1 MKNKLFLCFIALITF
16 GLYSCEDTISVGVPA
31 TITINVRDYG
41 QPLPNAKVYM
51 FEDNHDPSSS
61 FFKPFY
67 ADTTALTNHYGAA
80 VFTPE
85 VFDDI
90 ETFYFA
96 VFDGNECLGYVQ
108 VSTSGGDTR
117 SADLFIGGTPGYCEL
132 KEVLKETTLTAHS
145 VNYNGDA
152 NNRTFVPIKLPK
164 NTVSFVYSVSS
175 NYADNTSPTLR
186 LLADLV
192 ERYDPTHGLL
202 ADIVNSL
209 DDPVGTADCSI
220 YLIKDDV
227 NFNIFKGKTSTFQ
240 YSPDGTRIGIKSG
253 IVEVELDEPLPENYQ
268 WYLGIEN
275 PDSKNDIYVTIE
287 VCALVFHE

>member
-1 MKNKLFLCFIALITF
+1 MKNKLFFCLIALITF

-41 QPLPNAKVYM
+41 QPLANAKVYL
-51 FEDNHDPSSS
+51 FEDNHDPSSA

-67 ADTTALTNHYGAA
+67 ADTTALTNHYGVA

-152 NNRTFVPIKLPK
+152 NNRTFVPIKLPA

-253 IVEVELDEPLPENYQ
+253 IVEVELNDPLPENVQ

-287 VCALVFHE
+287 VCALVYHE

>member
-1 MKNKLFLCFIALITF
+1 MRNKLIYCLLALLCVSFWA
-16 GLYSCEDTISVGVPA
+16 CEDVDVVGTPA
-31 TITINVRDYG
+31 TIRVKVMDYG
-41 QPLPNAKVYM
+41 RPLANAKVYM
-51 FEDNHDPSSS
+51 FEDNHKPSSA

-67 ADTTALTNHYGAA
+67 ADTTALTDRYGTA
-80 VFTPE
+80 VFKPE

-96 VFDGNECLGYVQ
+96 VFDNDECLGYVQ
-108 VSTSGGDTR
+108 VSTAGGDTR

-220 YLIKDDV
+220 YLIKDNENLDKFNDK
-227 NFNIFKGKTSTFQ
+227 NFNFQ
-240 YSPDGTRIGIKSG
+240 YFPEGTRKGIKSG

-287 VCALVFHE
+287 VCALVYHE

>member
-1 MKNKLFLCFIALITF
+1 MEKDVELRTENELRVLQGRSNSHSRLHLFFDLLFVFEFYLLDFFLNKVIGFRWKCF
-16 GLYSCEDTISVGVPA
+16 
-31 TITINVRDYG
+31 
-41 QPLPNAKVYM
+41 
-51 FEDNHDPSSS
+51 
-61 FFKPFY
+61 
-67 ADTTALTNHYGAA
+67 AA
-80 VFTPE
+80 S
-85 VFDDI
+85 
-90 ETFYFA
+90 
-96 VFDGNECLGYVQ
+96 L
-108 VSTSGGDTR
+108 
-117 SADLFIGGTPGYCEL
+117 L

-220 YLIKDDV
+220 YLIKDNENLDKFNDK
-227 NFNIFKGKTSTFQ
+227 NFNFQ
-240 YSPDGTRIGIKSG
+240 YFPEGTRKGIKSG
-253 IVEVELDEPLPENYQ
+253 IVEVELDEPLPENVQ